1 MEKFPSQVGG
11 GRLYLRKKIGG
22 GGCLAQFSFFF
33 EEIVLSLFTNT
44 DKIVEETNA
53 GGVGVGRG
61 LDVGMTPIRNSE
73 CFY

>member
-1 MEKFPSQVGG
+1 MLGAIF
-11 GRLYLRKKIGG
+11 L
-22 GGCLAQFSFFF
+22 FF
-33 EEIVLSLFTNT
+33 EEIALNLFTNT
-44 DKIVEETNA
+44 DKIVEERNA